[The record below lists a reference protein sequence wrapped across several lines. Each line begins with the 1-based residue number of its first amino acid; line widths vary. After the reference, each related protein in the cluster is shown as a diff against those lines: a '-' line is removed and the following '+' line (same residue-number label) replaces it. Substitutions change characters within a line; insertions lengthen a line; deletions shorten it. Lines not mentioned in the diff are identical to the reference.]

1 MSRCCQ
7 TPLVSVVVPI
17 YNVEPY
23 LRECV
28 DSILAQTYQ
37 NIEIILVDDGATDG
51 CPGICDE
58 YDSKYPN
65 VTAVHKLNGGLSDAR
80 NAGLALAKGEFVT
93 FVDSDDWLAPQMIE
107 RCESLIRKYD
117 ADVCGVSFMKAFPGG
132 KFHKNT
138 NFASGPECY
147 NNVEALA
154 KYLFN
159 TNLTVCVWGKL
170 WRRSLWSDI
179 RCPKGLL
186 HEDQH
191 TTYRLIDASKKVVFD
206 PEPLYFYRQRE
217 GSIGHTSFSD
227 KSYDLLDGV
236 DAQYDYISG
245 KYPEIEGK
253 IGAACSFWYCVFIN
267 MMLRSGHRNDAVE
280 KRCQNF
286 VRRHLIAIAK
296 SSDMP
301 TSRKAQLGLF
311 ALSLPVYKHFYL
323 EFISNRG

>member
-37 NIEIILVDDGATDG
+37 NVEIILVDDGATDG

-132 KFHKNT
+132 KFHKNA

-159 TNLTVCVWGKL
+159 TNLTVCVGN
-170 WRRSLWSDI
+170 SGVDHFGATSAV
-179 RCPKGLL
+179 PKGSFMRTNTLRIGL
-186 HEDQH
+186 SMPPR
-191 TTYRLIDASKKVVFD
+191 RLYSIPSH
-206 PEPLYFYRQRE
+206 YI
-217 GSIGHTSFSD
+217 SIGS
-227 KSYDLLDGV
+227 
-236 DAQYDYISG
+236 
-245 KYPEIEGK
+245 
-253 IGAACSFWYCVFIN
+253 
-267 MMLRSGHRNDAVE
+267 
-280 KRCQNF
+280 
-286 VRRHLIAIAK
+286 AK
-296 SSDMP
+296 G
-301 TSRKAQLGLF
+301 Q
-311 ALSLPVYKHFYL
+311 
-323 EFISNRG
+323 